1 MNTVFYYQHQKML
14 DTLRQYNLLPQNK
27 IDDMFCAYYFNSY
40 LSRKIRKSNDM
51 VGQGFDR
58 TVSMPINLPYEPI
71 PQLKSVSQNIDIHL
85 DERAQYFW
93 NLNKPLVV
101 LWSGGIDSTAVL
113 VALMRTNP
121 KWYESLKIISHN
133 TEYPLFHDK
142 FLKNKDCIIPIDN
155 QSQLTNINFYDK
167 DAIYING
174 ECGDFIFGA
183 CQFFDPPLKWTH
195 HTIDYSTR
203 KHIIDDVW
211 VSRDLSNQYSR
222 LFKDYANNENNTKD
236 MLASWFDDYISRS
249 PIEIKTGNDLNWW
262 LNFGLR
268 WHEKTTFKF
277 TGKIGSNLNMNAFFN
292 CDNLQLWAIN
302 NTDPRYRGAGDT
314 EETWKMYK
322 KPLKD
327 YIYQYTNDPDY
338 RDNKMKKNSIYGNT
352 KIHKIIYL
360 DNKHTIINPHYYNN
374 QYNNIINLPID
385 YLKEIIC

>member
-1 MNTVFYYQHQKML
+1 ML
-14 DTLRQYNLLPQNK
+14 NDLNRYNLLPKNK

-40 LSRKIRKSNDM
+40 LSRKFRKSNDM
-51 VGQGFDR
+51 AGQGFDR
-58 TVSMPINLPYEPI
+58 TVPMSINLPYAPI
-71 PQLKSVSQNIDIHL
+71 PKLKSVESDIGIHL
-85 DERAQYFW
+85 DSRAEYFW
-93 NLNKPLVV
+93 SLKKPLVM

-113 VALMRTNP
+113 VALMRTNS

-142 FLKNKDCIIPIDN
+142 FLKNKDCIISIDN
-155 QSQLTNINFYDK
+155 ESQLTNINFYDK

-183 CQFFDPPLKWTH
+183 SQVFIPKWTH
-195 HTIDYSTR
+195 QNVDYYITR

-268 WHEKTTFKF
+268 WHEKITFKY
-277 TGKIGSNLNMNAFFN
+277 TGKTGSNVNMNAFYN
-292 CDNLQLWAIN
+292 CDDLQLCTIN
-302 NTDPRYRGAGDT
+302 NTDPRYRGAGDN

-338 RDNKMKKNSIYGNT
+338 RDNKMKTNSIYGNT

-374 QYNNIINLPID
+374 TYNNIINLPID